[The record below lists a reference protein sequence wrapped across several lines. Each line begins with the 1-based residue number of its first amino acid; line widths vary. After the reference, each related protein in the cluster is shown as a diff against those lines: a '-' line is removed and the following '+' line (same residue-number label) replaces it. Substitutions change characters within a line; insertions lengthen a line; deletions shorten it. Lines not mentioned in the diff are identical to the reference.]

1 MAMGMK
7 QTRSE
12 LYLTQRERIAGNVRH
27 YRHRLGLTQ
36 KDMADFVGLAI
47 NTVYMLEHP
56 ERRYNAPL
64 STLCALAHALDVPVK
79 ALFEDR
85 TVSES
90 PNGKLGQRF
99 LRESKMRSEL

>member
-1 MAMGMK
+1 MEMK

-12 LYLTQRERIAGNVRH
+12 SYREQRERIAGNVRH

-64 STLCALAHALDVPVK
+64 STLCALAHALDVPVM
-79 ALFEDR
+79 ALFEER
-85 TVSES
+85 AIGKS
-90 PNGKLGQRF
+90 PNGKRGQRF
-99 LRESKMRSEL
+99 LRESKVGADT

>member
-1 MAMGMK
+1 MALR
-7 QTRSE
+7 QTRSD
-12 LYLTQRERIAGNVRH
+12 LYLAQRERIAGNVRY

-64 STLCALAHALDVPVK
+64 STLCALAHALDVPVV
-79 ALFEDR
+79 ALLEER
-85 TVSES
+85 ALGLS
-90 PNGKLGQRF
+90 PSGKRGQRF
-99 LRESKMRSEL
+99 LRESKVRSEL

>member
-1 MAMGMK
+1 MALK
-7 QTRSE
+7 QTRSD
-12 LYLTQRERIAGNVRH
+12 LYLTQRERIAGNVRY

-56 ERRYNAPL
+56 ERQYNAPL
-64 STLCALAHALDVPVK
+64 STLCALAHALDVPVV
-79 ALFEDR
+79 ALFEER
-85 TVSES
+85 AMSES

-99 LRESKMRSEL
+99 LRESKVRSDT

>member
-1 MAMGMK
+1 MVMALK
-7 QTRSE
+7 QTRSD

-56 ERRYNAPL
+56 ERMYNAPL
-64 STLCALAHALDVPVK
+64 STLCALAHALDVPVV
-79 ALFEDR
+79 ALFEER
-85 TVSES
+85 AIRWS
-90 PNGKLGQRF
+90 PSGKRGQRF
-99 LRESKMRSEL
+99 LRESKVETNT